1 MLRRLKEQVSQVA
14 NELDGRLTNNRASI
28 ASQGSQSQAH
38 ATNISQNDQDIEGFL
53 CPMCMVELGG
63 PDELT
68 IHFEKEHSNTSSS
81 QSTDQNSF
89 PASTLATYTKEQEV
103 EELRTRINE
112 EKLFA
117 DKIKEELDNIKAV
130 IAKASDVTEDEVPY
144 MAQQIQVLTADKG
157 MLTRQFLELE
167 KESRQQSREMQQ
179 IKQERGDLMVKLKQM
194 SIRMREL
201 TDETEATKIEME
213 DIRRELKVATSDIT
227 RYELEVAR
235 LEKMLD
241 QRPSEDDVN
250 VLRTELVNAQ
260 KLMDNIA
267 QEKDIEIKEHLNSI
281 RNLSMEREKQHALNE
296 NLQKRIA
303 ESEETTKQLQT
314 TLEAQADE
322 LKQRDER
329 IIQLEDRIQGNI
341 FELAENKNNVS
352 RLEGKTVDA
361 QAALEKLSSINESN
375 EEQMIILK
383 TKFEQSTNECKRL
396 EAVFDEKV
404 TVQGERLKTV
414 EMANLD
420 LTNELASMGSL
431 LDKERAL
438 IEEKNKEISIRDS
451 CISEMKEKLAE
462 SEKNSSKFH
471 KELEENAGIV
481 ETLTTQLNKLQENS
495 KDLMEKISTGEG
507 GAKVAIEQLEQEK
520 VKLTY
525 ELQCLAEKNKKTSA
539 EFENK
544 IAVLEKQI
552 REAEATRTDIEH
564 KWKQENE
571 KLNRKVV
578 EVEDEAKRRGENF
591 VEMEKEIEEERQK
604 YNDRT
609 MKLKDAL
616 VECEQ
621 KLEMVKKESEDRKR
635 VVGEK
640 DSHLEESRKRIE
652 DAVQKLE
659 DAEKRARELEASVS
673 NQESE
678 MFTKE
683 RELAELRNK
692 LSDSDSFIEEL
703 KVQVEK
709 VSNEL
714 SEKQLEVDNMI
725 AEIKEKEAHWKTKR
739 EEFEAQIVRNQEEN
753 EEASASLK
761 FLQQQ
766 LTKEKETSA
775 EDKNQ
780 LRALNSQLE
789 ESKAGLDKLTC
800 LTEEKTEKVNKL
812 ESTISDLCQERNEL
826 SAISESLRTENENLI
841 SKIQALEKSHQQS
854 EEENSIAI
862 QHIIDEKA
870 KLEKD
875 IETKDSTIQ
884 ATRES
889 VEAKENEIEN
899 LKTNQRVIEE
909 ELVSKISLI
918 ESFNSRIEE
927 FEKEM
932 ASGKREIEKLEA
944 EKNEDIEKRR
954 LAIESQNVKQQE
966 VEKLQMEL
974 DEKQL
979 VIERMTSSK
988 SQFEAMFADVQQ
1000 TLQKEVADKTMEI
1013 ERQMEQIDNLGSAT
1027 QEKIESLES
1036 RLRERERVVESLKAE
1051 MAEMKLAEQEKFDAH
1066 NKLKEDY
1073 EDVLV
1078 MKVTS
1083 STKKRGLRKTKD
1095 DSMKL
1100 YPLCTSW
1107 AELISRFRSTLTGI
1121 AHVNGWTIQKH
1132 SSWY

>member
-38 ATNISQNDQDIEGFL
+38 ATNISQNDQEIEGFL

-404 TVQGERLKTV
+404 TVQGERLKTIGVVYYENLLV
-414 EMANLD
+414 ESGDYNETAKNVQFGLSIFICLCLIALFFINRH
-420 LTNELASMGSL
+420 LTYNSIHRSKLTVRYQLAENV
-431 LDKERAL
+431 KAL
-438 IEEKNKEISIRDS
+438 RTFVPFVVVDNCISILFVFSMFFLDVDFNMNLES
-451 CISEMKEKLAE
+451 CK
-462 SEKNSSKFH
+462 
-471 KELEENAGIV
+471 
-481 ETLTTQLNKLQENS
+481 TLPGY
-495 KDLMEKISTGEG
+495 KISFAVFRTINNVLGMD
-507 GAKVAIEQLEQEK
+507 
-520 VKLTY
+520 
-525 ELQCLAEKNKKTSA
+525 
-539 EFENK
+539 
-544 IAVLEKQI
+544 IA
-552 REAEATRTDIEH
+552 
-564 KWKQENE
+564 
-571 KLNRKVV
+571 
-578 EVEDEAKRRGENF
+578 G
-591 VEMEKEIEEERQK
+591 
-604 YNDRT
+604 
-609 MKLKDAL
+609 
-616 VECEQ
+616 
-621 KLEMVKKESEDRKR
+621 
-635 VVGEK
+635 
-640 DSHLEESRKRIE
+640 
-652 DAVQKLE
+652 
-659 DAEKRARELEASVS
+659 S
-673 NQESE
+673 NIDY
-678 MFTKE
+678 FTQ
-683 RELAELRNK
+683 
-692 LSDSDSFIEEL
+692 L
-703 KVQVEK
+703 KVQ
-709 VSNEL
+709 
-714 SEKQLEVDNMI
+714 
-725 AEIKEKEAHWKTKR
+725 W
-739 EEFEAQIVRNQEEN
+739 
-753 EEASASLK
+753 
-761 FLQQQ
+761 
-766 LTKEKETSA
+766 LT
-775 EDKNQ
+775 
-780 LRALNSQLE
+780 
-789 ESKAGLDKLTC
+789 
-800 LTEEKTEKVNKL
+800 
-812 ESTISDLCQERNEL
+812 
-826 SAISESLRTENENLI
+826 
-841 SKIQALEKSHQQS
+841 
-854 EEENSIAI
+854 
-862 QHIIDEKA
+862 
-870 KLEKD
+870 
-875 IETKDSTIQ
+875 
-884 ATRES
+884 
-889 VEAKENEIEN
+889 
-899 LKTNQRVIEE
+899 
-909 ELVSKISLI
+909 
-918 ESFNSRIEE
+918 
-927 FEKEM
+927 
-932 ASGKREIEKLEA
+932 
-944 EKNEDIEKRR
+944 
-954 LAIESQNVKQQE
+954 
-966 VEKLQMEL
+966 
-974 DEKQL
+974 
-979 VIERMTSSK
+979 
-988 SQFEAMFADVQQ
+988 
-1000 TLQKEVADKTMEI
+1000 
-1013 ERQMEQIDNLGSAT
+1013 
-1027 QEKIESLES
+1027 
-1036 RLRERERVVESLKAE
+1036 
-1051 MAEMKLAEQEKFDAH
+1051 
-1066 NKLKEDY
+1066 
-1073 EDVLV
+1073 
-1078 MKVTS
+1078 
-1083 STKKRGLRKTKD
+1083 
-1095 DSMKL
+1095 
-1100 YPLCTSW
+1100 
-1107 AELISRFRSTLTGI
+1107 
-1121 AHVNGWTIQKH
+1121 
-1132 SSWY
+1132 